1 MVVVLEVQ
9 AGPSS
14 GKSIRVPAGRSVRV
28 GRGSQSDISFAKDA
42 YLSAAH
48 FSLECDGTTCSIKD
62 LSSRNGTF
70 VNDKKVDNSLLRDGD
85 IIIAGCT
92 VLAVRL
98 HVDNSAPLID
108 AAEQG
113 TPANDSEVVV
123 ESQPVTAER
132 ERPDL
137 AAQARQNRTRC

>member
-1 MVVVLEVQ
+1 MIVVLDVQ

-14 GKSIRVPAGRSVRV
+14 GKRIRVPAGRSVRV
-28 GRGSQSDISFAKDA
+28 GRGSQSDISFPKDG

-48 FSLECDGTTCSIKD
+48 FSLECDGTTCSVND

-70 VNDKKVDNSLLRDGD
+70 VNDKKVDKSLLRDGD
-85 IIIAGCT
+85 IIIAGST

-98 HVDNSAPLID
+98 QADDSASLVD

-113 TPANDSEVVV
+113 TPANEVPV
-123 ESQPVTAER
+123 ESQAVTAES

-137 AAQARQNRTRC
+137 TPQVRQNPD